1 MMQIV
6 HATFESGKGKEA
18 VDLLKRLGIDIEN
31 YKLIESE
38 TGDLLILNLL
48 YGNQDQLLDGLK
60 ERFNF
65 SENTERSLIIFTP
78 DTVIPRDKEKV
89 KEYNYRASRETIVT
103 YAKDNSKVDS
113 QLLILA
119 VVAAIIAT
127 LGLIIDN
134 TAVIVGSMVIAPV
147 FGPIIAIAVGIVLGD
162 LKLSVQGLIAELVV
176 VVVAVVIGALSGL
189 VIPNVTINRALE
201 VRMLPTLPDLLIA
214 FAAGGAGAYSLVT
227 NIKQQLVGVVIAAAL
242 IPVMATIGIGIALWS
257 WPLFSGAIL
266 LLLANFFALLL
277 AIVLTFYFKGL
288 KPQFWYDL
296 TAKKLIKKSLI
307 ILVISLLLLAV
318 PLWVITYQ
326 QMVKEQ
332 PEDVV
337 RQTYREHFK
346 DQFESRLIKVEVGEE
361 RIELVFY
368 SPHAKDKED
377 INSLAEQIQQQLER
391 DYVIEFEVIPTQ
403 RFEVVTDSS

>member
-1 MMQIV
+1 MQIV
-6 HATFESGKGKEA
+6 HATFESGEGAEA
-18 VDLLKRLGIDIEN
+18 VNLLKRLGVDIEN

-38 TGDLLILNLL
+38 TGDLLIINLL
-48 YGNQDQLLDGLK
+48 YGNEDKLLDGLK

-65 SENTERSLIIFTP
+65 SENTERSLVIFTP
-78 DTVIPRDKEKV
+78 DTVIPRDKDKA
-89 KEYNYRASRETIVT
+89 KEYNYRAARETIVT

-113 QLLILA
+113 QFLILA
-119 VVAAIIAT
+119 VVAAIIAS

-162 LKLSVQGLIAELVV
+162 LKLLVQGLIAELVV
-176 VVVAVVIGALSGL
+176 VLVAIVIGVLAGLS
-189 VIPNVTINRALE
+189 IPNVTINRALQ
-201 VRMLPTLPDLLIA
+201 VRMLPTLADLLIA

-227 NIKQQLVGVVIAAAL
+227 NVKQQLVGVVIAAAL

-257 WPLFSGAIL
+257 WPLFSGATL
-266 LLLANFFALLL
+266 LLLVNFFALLL
-277 AIVLTFYFKGL
+277 AIVITFYFKGL
-288 KPQFWYDL
+288 KPQLWYDL

-307 ILVISLLLLAV
+307 VLIISLILLAV

-337 RQTYREHFK
+337 RQTYREYFK
-346 DQFESRLIKVEVGEE
+346 DQFESRLIRVEIQEE

-368 SPHAKDKED
+368 SPQRKEKEELD
-377 INSLAEQIQQQLER
+377 SLAGQIQQQLER
-391 DYVIEFEVIPTQ
+391 DYTIEFEIIPTQ
-403 RFEVVTDSS
+403 RFKVGANSS